1 MIFDPYFSIF
11 QFGEQLRI
19 GLKGPQKANVVIRLK
34 IPFVFVLDQEGVV
47 LMFLLSCD
55 KLTTIGDID
64 GELCFSLSGLLALED
79 LDEVV
84 ADNLLNV
91 DLVAGMDYIG
101 HIAGRF
107 NEVLAIVIIGVV
119 EGSGPEE
126 VGV

>member
-1 MIFDPYFSIF
+1 
-11 QFGEQLRI
+11 
-19 GLKGPQKANVVIRLK
+19 
-34 IPFVFVLDQEGVV
+34 
-47 LMFLLSCD
+47 MFLLSCN

-107 NEVLAIVIIGVV
+107 NDILAIVIIGVV
-119 EGSGPEE
+119 KGSGPKE